1 VVTIR
6 NIGNQT
12 EELIF
17 SCDGGYLHKYLN
29 AGGSVTVPSS
39 FVTDLV
45 RNLAT
50 RRILSIVKVGN

>member
-1 VVTIR
+1 MVTIR

-17 SCDGGYLHKYLN
+17 SCDGGYLHKYLIV
-29 AGGSVTVPSS
+29 GDSVTVPPS

-45 RNLAT
+45 QNLAS